1 MLFSE
6 GKLLA
11 LIENLCFAFFAGKTY
26 GCYGKKTKQR
36 SYIGGQSLSAV
47 REKKKVKIIKKTFLK
62 VS

>member
-1 MLFSE
+1 M
-6 GKLLA
+6 A